1 MTEISDIMEWV
12 KEASD
17 NDIHWLIKW
26 TTDLLAERLRY
37 TNEYYARNSC
47 EECRPEAESE

>member
-1 MTEISDIMEWV
+1 MTEISDAMEWV
-12 KEASD
+12 KEAND

-37 TNEYYARNSC
+37 AR
-47 EECRPEAESE
+47 EVIRLTGEGEDLRLESE